1 LDTGVIA
8 GESIEVLFE
17 LSNRAADLPIV
28 SSLDPS
34 SEALSSE
41 PPSVIEE
48 LKVPVE
54 LCGRDL
60 SFSGLSMIAPPS
72 ATVYLFLGV
81 GLTLV
86 GRSTGFLGGGMS
98 LDGDIDVL
106 RGRPDEMLPYDDTE
120 DEILDAVLGRP
131 GMLSGRVEE
140 RDEGGE
146 LVGDTNAPRSNKPE
160 SGGVA

>member
-1 LDTGVIA
+1 VIA
-8 GESIEVLFE
+8 GESIEVVFE

-34 SEALSSE
+34 YEALSSE

-54 LCGRDL
+54 LCERDL
-60 SFSGLSMIAPPS
+60 SFSGLSMIDPPS

-86 GRSTGFLGGGMS
+86 GRSTGFLGGCMS
-98 LDGDIDVL
+98 LGGGGDGDAL
-106 RGRPDEMLPYDDTE
+106 RGRPDEMLPYEDSE
-120 DEILDAVLGRP
+120 DEMLDAVLGRP
-131 GMLSGRVEE
+131 GILRGRVDE